1 MTLRTPMLKTA
12 LFQASLLALVG
23 LAAVAPARAQSALK
37 VGYIDPD
44 RVILQMPEFKQ
55 VQQQMQ
61 AEQQQVATRVRVVQD
76 SLNTVL
82 QTKVS
87 EYETFDASPLATDE
101 ARQERQV
108 ELYQLQGGIEQAQS
122 QGLQYLSYKEAQ
134 LLQPLQVKVDGA
146 IRTVAESLDID
157 LVLPSTANNAPVF
170 LYVSD
175 RMVNIT
181 EPVMNELGIDMTAA
195 TAPAAPAATTPAV
208 PTGN

>member
-1 MTLRTPMLKTA
+1 MTLRTPL
-12 LFQASLLALVG
+12 QLALVALVA
-23 LAAVAPARAQSALK
+23 LAAAAPVSAQTALK

-55 VQQQMQ
+55 IQEQMQ
-61 AEQQQVATRVRVVQD
+61 AEQQQVAARVRTVQD

-82 QTKVS
+82 QSKVA

-101 ARQERQV
+101 ARQERQI

-122 QGLQYLSYKEAQ
+122 QGLQFLSYREAQ
-134 LLQPLQVKVDGA
+134 LLQPLQVRVDDA
-146 IRTVAESLDID
+146 IRSVSQEMGID

-175 RMVNIT
+175 RLVNIT
-181 EPVMNELGIDMTAA
+181 EPVMSNLGIELEAA
-195 TAPAAPAATTPAV
+195 MEPA
-208 PTGN
+208 GE

>member
-1 MTLRTPMLKTA
+1 MTFRLSLVQTA
-12 LFQASLLALVG
+12 LVALVG
-23 LAAVAPARAQSALK
+23 LAAIAPAHAQTALK

-55 VQQQMQ
+55 IQQQMQ
-61 AEQQQVATRVRVVQD
+61 AEQQQVAQQVRATQD

-82 QTKVS
+82 QTKVG

-101 ARQERQV
+101 ARQERQI
-108 ELYQLQGGIEQAQS
+108 ELYQLQGQIEQVQS

-134 LLQPLQVKVDGA
+134 LLQPLQVKVDAA
-146 IRTVAESLDID
+146 IRIVSQQMGID

-175 RMVNIT
+175 RLVNIT
-181 EPVMNELGIDMTAA
+181 EPVMKNLGIDLTAA
-195 TAPAAPAATTPAV
+195 AGASP
-208 PTGN
+208 GN

>member
-1 MTLRTPMLKTA
+1 MTLRTPL
-12 LFQASLLALVG
+12 QLALVALVA
-23 LAAVAPARAQSALK
+23 LAAAAPVSAQTALK

-55 VQQQMQ
+55 IQEQMQ
-61 AEQQQVATRVRVVQD
+61 AEQQQVAARVRTVQD

-82 QTKVS
+82 QSKVA

-122 QGLQYLSYKEAQ
+122 QGLQFLSYREAQ
-134 LLQPLQVKVDGA
+134 LLQPLQVRVDDA
-146 IRTVAESLDID
+146 IRAVSQEMGID

-175 RMVNIT
+175 RLVNIT
-181 EPVMNELGIDMTAA
+181 EPVMSNLGIELEAA
-195 TAPAAPAATTPAV
+195 MEPA
-208 PTGN
+208 GE

>member
-1 MTLRTPMLKTA
+1 MTLRTPL
-12 LFQASLLALVG
+12 QAALVALVA
-23 LAAVAPARAQSALK
+23 LAAVAPVSAQANLK

-55 VQQQMQ
+55 IQEQMQ
-61 AEQQQVATRVRVVQD
+61 TEQQNVATRVRTVQD

-82 QTKVS
+82 QTKVA

-101 ARQERQV
+101 ARQERQI

-122 QGLQYLSYKEAQ
+122 QGLQFLSYREAQ
-134 LLQPLQVKVDGA
+134 LLQPLQVRVDEA
-146 IRTVAESLDID
+146 IRAVSLEMGID

-175 RMVNIT
+175 RLVNIT
-181 EPVMNELGIDMTAA
+181 EPVMANLGIEMTAA
-195 TAPAAPAATTPAV
+195 TAPA
-208 PTGN
+208 GE

>member
-1 MTLRTPMLKTA
+1 MTLRTPL
-12 LFQASLLALVG
+12 QLALVALVA
-23 LAAVAPARAQSALK
+23 LAAAAPVSAQTALK

-55 VQQQMQ
+55 IQEQMQ
-61 AEQQQVATRVRVVQD
+61 AEQQQVAARVRTVQD

-82 QTKVS
+82 QSKVA

-101 ARQERQV
+101 ARQERQI

-122 QGLQYLSYKEAQ
+122 QGLQFLSYREAQ
-134 LLQPLQVKVDGA
+134 LLQPLQVRVDDA
-146 IRTVAESLDID
+146 IRAVSQEMGID

-175 RMVNIT
+175 RLVNIT
-181 EPVMNELGIDMTAA
+181 EPVMSNLGIELEAA
-195 TAPAAPAATTPAV
+195 MEPA
-208 PTGN
+208 GE

>member
-1 MTLRTPMLKTA
+1 MTLRTPL
-12 LFQASLLALVG
+12 QAALVALVA
-23 LAAVAPARAQSALK
+23 LAAVAPASAQTTLK

-55 VQQQMQ
+55 IQEQMK
-61 AEQQQVATRVRVVQD
+61 AEQQQVATRVRTVQD

-82 QTKVS
+82 QTKVA

-122 QGLQYLSYKEAQ
+122 QGLQFLSYREAQ
-134 LLQPLQVKVDGA
+134 LLQPLQVRVDDA
-146 IRTVAESLDID
+146 IRSVSQEMGID

-175 RMVNIT
+175 RLVNIT
-181 EPVMNELGIDMTAA
+181 EAVMTNLGIDMAAA
-195 TAPAAPAATTPAV
+195 TAPA
-208 PTGN
+208 GE

>member
-1 MTLRTPMLKTA
+1 MTLRTPL
-12 LFQASLLALVG
+12 QAALVALVA
-23 LAAVAPARAQSALK
+23 LAAVAPASAQTTLK

-55 VQQQMQ
+55 IQEQMK
-61 AEQQQVATRVRVVQD
+61 AEQQQVATRVRTVQD

-82 QTKVS
+82 QTKVA

-101 ARQERQV
+101 ARQERQI

-122 QGLQYLSYKEAQ
+122 QGLQFLSYREAQ
-134 LLQPLQVKVDGA
+134 LLQPLQVRVDDA
-146 IRTVAESLDID
+146 IRSVSQEMGID

-175 RMVNIT
+175 RLVNIT
-181 EPVMNELGIDMTAA
+181 EAVMTNLGIDMAAA
-195 TAPAAPAATTPAV
+195 TAPA
-208 PTGN
+208 GE

>member
-1 MTLRTPMLKTA
+1 MTLRTPL
-12 LFQASLLALVG
+12 QAALVALVA
-23 LAAVAPARAQSALK
+23 LAAVAPASAQTTLK

-55 VQQQMQ
+55 IQEQMK
-61 AEQQQVATRVRVVQD
+61 AEQQQVATRVRTVQD

-82 QTKVS
+82 QTKVA

-122 QGLQYLSYKEAQ
+122 QGLQFLSYREAQ
-134 LLQPLQVKVDGA
+134 LLQPLQVRVDDA
-146 IRTVAESLDID
+146 IRAVSQEMGID

-175 RMVNIT
+175 RLVNIT
-181 EPVMNELGIDMTAA
+181 EAVMTNLGIDMAAA
-195 TAPAAPAATTPAV
+195 TAPA
-208 PTGN
+208 GE